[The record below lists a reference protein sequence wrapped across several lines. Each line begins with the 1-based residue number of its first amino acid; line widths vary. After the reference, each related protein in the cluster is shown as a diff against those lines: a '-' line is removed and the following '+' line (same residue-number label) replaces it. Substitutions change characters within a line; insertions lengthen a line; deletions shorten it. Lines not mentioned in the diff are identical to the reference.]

1 LLDVLSIFTNFA
13 VPLNSKEQENYFV
26 MEFLNKYF
34 VEICLKKFAD
44 FRGRAR
50 RKEYWMFTLCTVI
63 LLVGIDVLGI
73 ILSGLSPS
81 LGDIFMVLVGICILI
96 VILPSIAIS
105 VRRVHDCGKDWW
117 YILIPIYNLILMFTE
132 GNKGENAYGADP
144 KAGE

>member
-1 LLDVLSIFTNFA
+1 MLDVLSIFTNFA

-81 LGDIFMVLVGICILI
+81 LGDLYTNCH
-96 VILPSIAIS
+96 S
-105 VRRVHDCGKDWW
+105 
-117 YILIPIYNLILMFTE
+117 T
-132 GNKGENAYGADP
+132 
-144 KAGE
+144 